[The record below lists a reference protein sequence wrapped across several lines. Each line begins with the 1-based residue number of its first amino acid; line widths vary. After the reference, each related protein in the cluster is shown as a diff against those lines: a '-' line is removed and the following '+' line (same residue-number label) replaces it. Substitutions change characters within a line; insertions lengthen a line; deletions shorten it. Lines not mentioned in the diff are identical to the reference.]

1 MASLYELCDILIK
14 GDYFL
19 TLNGLLKVVRDAS
32 IKCKFSFKVLYK
44 LNAAL
49 YSPEFYDV
57 D

>member
-49 YSPEFYDV
+49 Y
-57 D
+57 